1 MQCWKA
7 VSKYKSKWVF
17 ETHIWNELSEM
28 QFCFAIWNAILKCMI
43 WSAILKRK
51 IATQVE
57 MQNCNAAGAHKHI
70 RHTHTRTHTRT
81 HLHTHTHTRTHHPC
95 HRHGGWEAMTR
106 QKCNFEMQVEVQDWN
121 ACCNA
126 NLQFNLNARLKCRF
140 EMQVECTFEKQF

>member
-17 ETHIWNELSEM
+17 ETHVWNTSWNASLKCKFEM
-28 QFCFAIWNAILKCMI
+28 WVWGAIWNVTLIRKLKYKVEIYFYCNFKILVGNASLSEDWNEI
-43 WSAILKRK
+43 WN
-51 IATQVE
+51 AT
-57 MQNCNAAGAHKHI
+57 
-70 RHTHTRTHTRT
+70 
-81 HLHTHTHTRTHHPC
+81 L
-95 HRHGGWEAMTR
+95 
-106 QKCNFEMQVEVQDWN
+106 KCNFEMRCSNTSWYTILKCKLKCKFEVQDWN